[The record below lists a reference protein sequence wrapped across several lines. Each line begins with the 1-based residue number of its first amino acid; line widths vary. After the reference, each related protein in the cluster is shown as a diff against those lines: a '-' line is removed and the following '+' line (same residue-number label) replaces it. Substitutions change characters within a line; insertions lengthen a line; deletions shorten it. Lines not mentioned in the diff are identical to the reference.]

1 MGIMSEAERVYVVDD
16 DADFAAALV
25 RLLRRE
31 GYDARPFLDPLL
43 MLDCYADAPAAC
55 VLTDMMLGEIDGF
68 QLAEQIRAID
78 PATAIVFMTGWPTT
92 ADAVDAVRRRG
103 GFDYLDKPVDE
114 VRLLAAIAEGVA
126 WSQRRRCLLARL
138 SAMTRRERD
147 VFDLLVRGMSNK
159 AVAAELGISPKT
171 VEDHRAAIM
180 AKTGTTNLAQL
191 IRLAA
196 QE

>member
-1 MGIMSEAERVYVVDD
+1 MSESARVYVVDD

-31 GYDARPFLDPLL
+31 GYEAQPFLDPLL
-43 MLDCYADAPAAC
+43 MLECYADAPAAC
-55 VLTDMMLGEIDGF
+55 VLTDMMMGEMDGF
-68 QLAEQIRAID
+68 QLAERIRTLD
-78 PATAIVFMTGWPTT
+78 PTTAIVFMTAWPTT
-92 ADAVDAVRRRG
+92 ADAVDAVRSG

-126 WSQRRRCLLARL
+126 WSERRRCFLARL

-196 QE
+196 EE